1 MSIYYAILALVGII
15 CIVATLMIGNSQSN
29 KDESDRYTKDTKGNI
44 MRLVWLNVIW
54 GAVMVVY
61 MMVA

>member
-1 MSIYYAILALVGII
+1 
-15 CIVATLMIGNSQSN
+15 MIGNSQSN

-44 MRLVWLNVIW
+44 MRLVWLNVISLVIW